1 MRSTVLRWVLIVAVL
16 AVLVNHLTAITDPGL
31 YNVRQVTFSGK
42 HEFPQFSY
50 DGRYLY
56 YQATGGIY
64 GDKPCP
70 DIYKLDL
77 KYYNE
82 TVPTWKISRVS
93 PGFGRSA
100 HIQQSVSTN
109 PGTMM
114 FDSDFHKIWN
124 TPTKPQIVGTDNYF
138 CPATVCVTPTPTGLP
153 ECDAEHIEYFD
164 GTTTYQTD
172 QFGHPIL
179 RDVPLSALDANNRF
193 VTTPAINFGFTGYTK
208 QTTTGT
214 GATQVYGTYPY
225 SKGTQLTSALLGYF
239 DGVVYGLTATT
250 PNQKIAFF
258 HGKTIAGGTQ
268 TNANA
273 KYVYNTA
280 GTNIYRAVL
289 NDDGTVATAGAVF
302 VASPDANTHQLY
314 PQRYANSEKVIYTR
328 IKNDKSRDI
337 VRWDPNPVAPAPNRV
352 PLTDSTV
359 NSQQP
364 AISHLEKHI
373 AFARTTTTGSDYQL
387 YIADLVDK
395 LPVDSFAAK
404 PFVDAS
410 GLSSNYLTDIK
421 QITLGGRI
429 GRVVLNQHNSDIV
442 FEWNPPSAGT
452 RCKQIYH
459 VDTLLNDFSTPRL
472 LSTGIANVDGVDFYE
487 TRNPSLVQNVIY
499 ASDFI
504 KSTSTTNDKVVNC
517 AVDVCDPSYPGKKPD
532 LTDFCTK
539 NIAFYRHFSSDY
551 ELYQADLFGTFK
563 KRITTNNVYDGRPSV
578 SPDQTQVVFTRA
590 SKSERRID
598 IILMNLKDNTETIIT
613 DSLGYGYYDAPTF
626 SPDGNYIAFH
636 GYQVDSEDGEAL
648 REFIRMMDAYSVVST
663 RNTNIWVYDLN
674 SAYFYQITDQDS
686 TDPDPFYYSNPTFS
700 SSNRLVFEG
709 TLSSI
714 TATVFFHYNFNKY
727 RTTTNNPDDIFSTDN
742 FNPVHA
748 SFTKKRSQYITF
760 VGEVSTTTRPTVFTD
775 SIYLAKYNYDPKLPT
790 TTTKSKPTSTVPS
803 TKAPPQPSTSVNT
816 PQAQPTTTTTPKGG
830 AAANTIGLGV
840 LMSVMIFL
848 RIAN

>member
-1 MRSTVLRWVLIVAVL
+1 MRSRVLRWVPIVAVL
-16 AVLVNHLTAITDPGL
+16 AVLVDHFTAITDPGL
-31 YNVRQVTFSGK
+31 YNVRQVTFSGN

-124 TPTKPQIVGTDNYF
+124 QPTKPQIVGTDNYF
-138 CPATVCVTPTPTGLP
+138 CPSTVCVTPTPDRLT
-153 ECDAEHIEYFD
+153 ECDGEHIEYFD

-179 RDVPLSALDANNRF
+179 RDVPLSALDANDRF

-214 GATQVYGTYPY
+214 GTTLVYGTYPY
-225 SKGTQLTSALLGYF
+225 SKGTQLTNALLGYF
-239 DGVVYGLTATT
+239 DGVSYGLTATS

-268 TNANA
+268 GNTNA

-280 GTNIYRAVL
+280 GTSIYRAVL
-289 NDDGTVATAGAVF
+289 NDDGTVATPGTEF
-302 VASPDANTHQLY
+302 VPSEDANIHQLY

-328 IKNDKSRDI
+328 IKRDKTRDI
-337 VRWDPNPVAPAPNRV
+337 VRWDPNPVAPATNRV

-373 AFARTTTTGSDYQL
+373 AFARTSTTGSDYQL

-395 LPVDSFAAK
+395 VPADSFAAK
-404 PFVDAS
+404 PFVDTS
-410 GLSSNYLTDIK
+410 GVSSDYLTEIK

-442 FEWNPPSAGT
+442 FEWNPPSVGAQ
-452 RCKQIYH
+452 CKQVYH
-459 VDTLLNDFSTPRL
+459 IDTLLNDFSTPRL
-472 LSTGIANVDGVDFYE
+472 LSSGSFKQTRTSFNGARISANVP
-487 TRNPSLVQNVIY
+487 N
-499 ASDFI
+499 
-504 KSTSTTNDKVVNC
+504 
-517 AVDVCDPSYPGKKPD
+517 
-532 LTDFCTK
+532 
-539 NIAFYRHFSSDY
+539 
-551 ELYQADLFGTFK
+551 
-563 KRITTNNVYDGRPSV
+563 
-578 SPDQTQVVFTRA
+578 SPF
-590 SKSERRID
+590 
-598 IILMNLKDNTETIIT
+598 
-613 DSLGYGYYDAPTF
+613 
-626 SPDGNYIAFH
+626 
-636 GYQVDSEDGEAL
+636 
-648 REFIRMMDAYSVVST
+648 
-663 RNTNIWVYDLN
+663 
-674 SAYFYQITDQDS
+674 
-686 TDPDPFYYSNPTFS
+686 
-700 SSNRLVFEG
+700 
-709 TLSSI
+709 
-714 TATVFFHYNFNKY
+714 
-727 RTTTNNPDDIFSTDN
+727 
-742 FNPVHA
+742 
-748 SFTKKRSQYITF
+748 
-760 VGEVSTTTRPTVFTD
+760 
-775 SIYLAKYNYDPKLPT
+775 
-790 TTTKSKPTSTVPS
+790 
-803 TKAPPQPSTSVNT
+803 
-816 PQAQPTTTTTPKGG
+816 
-830 AAANTIGLGV
+830 
-840 LMSVMIFL
+840 
-848 RIAN
+848 